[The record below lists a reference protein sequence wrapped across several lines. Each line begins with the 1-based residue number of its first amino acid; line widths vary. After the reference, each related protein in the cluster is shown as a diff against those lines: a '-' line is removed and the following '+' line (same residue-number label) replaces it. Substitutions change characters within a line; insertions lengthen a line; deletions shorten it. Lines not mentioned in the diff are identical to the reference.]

1 MNPHSSCLCGGVADA
16 YYPTQLI
23 FILNSSEDLRRKYKV
38 LGFRDRGW
46 KERKFPLRSH
56 YSELYSSLEMKEGI
70 ANKKKKG
77 HKSLSQVVFEH
88 IIIASVF
95 QVLRL
100 QIFTNK
106 PGFSK

>member
-1 MNPHSSCLCGGVADA
+1 MDLETGVGKR
-16 YYPTQLI
+16 T
-23 FILNSSEDLRRKYKV
+23 
-38 LGFRDRGW
+38 
-46 KERKFPLRSH
+46 KFPLRSH

-70 ANKKKKG
+70 ANKKKYIKV
-77 HKSLSQVVFEH
+77 SQVVFEL
-88 IIIASVF
+88 IIIQSVF